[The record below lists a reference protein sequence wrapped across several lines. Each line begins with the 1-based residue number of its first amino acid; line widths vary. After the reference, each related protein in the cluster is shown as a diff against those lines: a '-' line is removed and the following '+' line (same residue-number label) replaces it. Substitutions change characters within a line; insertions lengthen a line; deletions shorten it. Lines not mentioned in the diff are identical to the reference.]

1 MGDSRYAFSLTTFS
15 PSGELVQIKYALN
28 AVAKGTTSVGIKAKN
43 GVIIATER
51 KLPQLAD
58 ETSVKKVE
66 MLNENIGM
74 TYAGLGADFRL
85 LVKQGRQKAQDYF
98 KFWKESIPVS
108 VMVKELAYVMQEY
121 TQSGGV
127 RPFGVSLLVC
137 GNDFRGPQLFQVD
150 PSGSY
155 FQWKAS
161 AIGNGMITA
170 KASLERRYTDDI
182 TLDDAIHRAIRILKT
197 GFQGEM
203 NENNIEIGVI
213 GEDKKFITL
222 SPEKIRDYFDE
233 VQ

>member
-66 MLNENIGM
+66 MLSENIGM

-98 KFWKESIPVS
+98 RFWKESIPVS

-121 TQSGGV
+121 TQSG
-127 RPFGVSLLVC
+127 
-137 GNDFRGPQLFQVD
+137 
-150 PSGSY
+150 
-155 FQWKAS
+155 
-161 AIGNGMITA
+161 
-170 KASLERRYTDDI
+170 
-182 TLDDAIHRAIRILKT
+182 
-197 GFQGEM
+197 
-203 NENNIEIGVI
+203 
-213 GEDKKFITL
+213 
-222 SPEKIRDYFDE
+222 
-233 VQ
+233 